1 MEVDMS
7 KNSIDKPI
15 VVASETPREEFE
27 LDLLQD
33 LQRFEKWKKDNPGK
47 SFDDFLKEL
56 GIDWI
61 KLNTGGLSKE
71 TLVSMIK
78 NEYPSSYSKE
88 IEKYTTEQLK
98 EILDYLDSLKAMKNG
113 GVATAGNYKK
123 HLRKP

>member
-7 KNSIDKPI
+7 KNNIDKPI
-15 VVASETPREEFE
+15 IVASETPREEFE

-56 GIDWI
+56 GIDRI

-98 EILDYLDSLKAMKNG
+98 EILDYLDSLKAMKN
-113 GVATAGNYKK
+113 
-123 HLRKP
+123 